1 MWLRVWKT
9 LGTPL
14 SDATEERTWRKM
26 LHRALNVRN
35 RHPGA
40 DHACRNAHCRQIESQ
55 LHLIRCVYITPFWTA
70 IMDFIRIVLSLD
82 IRRFSPERALIFGL
96 RDASGEFLPP
106 TVRAV
111 IRHAWGHM
119 YRHFTMVETDSKMFN
134 ANVALLHTL
143 TSFRDA
149 ALRHC
154 MIIRHA
160 EARVKYSK
168 RPVRM
173 PKASDVKSLIATT
186 EDDDGNVSL
195 QLDKTG
201 CPTLH
206 PAFASAIIRA
216 QHAART

>member
-1 MWLRVWKT
+1 
-9 LGTPL
+9 
-14 SDATEERTWRKM
+14 
-26 LHRALNVRN
+26 
-35 RHPGA
+35 
-40 DHACRNAHCRQIESQ
+40 
-55 LHLIRCVYITPFWTA
+55 
-70 IMDFIRIVLSLD
+70 
-82 IRRFSPERALIFGL
+82 
-96 RDASGEFLPP
+96 
-106 TVRAV
+106 
-111 IRHAWGHM
+111 M
-119 YRHFTMVETDSKMFN
+119 YRHFTMVETDGKVFN

-195 QLDKTG
+195 QLDETG
-201 CPTLH
+201 RPILH